1 MPKVGHLIAKILS
14 KIGVKYV
21 FGVPGA
27 HTEALYD
34 GICEKEPNIQHIL
47 MHDEAN
53 SGFAAD
59 GYSRI
64 SNKIGVVDAT
74 AGPGITRLITA
85 LAESYGSSIPV
96 IAIVGD
102 TPVNYVSLKIDRAL
116 VSQGIDQ
123 ISLLRPVS
131 KYVIYVTRPLDV
143 APSLLTA
150 IRIATSYRFG
160 PVVVDIPMNVM
171 NSEIDVASQLAKYS
185 EVLKRYNVNYPR
197 NRIIDESKLN
207 IVLEY
212 ILNSNSPIV
221 IVGNGIHLSQAWN
234 EVREFCEYLSLPVVS
249 TIMGKSI
256 LPETH
261 PLFYGIIG
269 YLGYWSLANDLL
281 KKADLIIVLGSQLG
295 QFSTCN
301 WNLIPSDATIIHI
314 DIDPLEQGRGIITK
328 NYIEITGDLKLVL
341 QKLIN
346 IIKGYANKDKL
357 KLYKDNMTSRIEE
370 LRKLK
375 EKIIKSYM
383 EISFSTTLRPSDVL
397 KILNKIIKE
406 RRDIIIVSD
415 ASSSSGLTARYLM
428 LEKSTKYRRYLAPR
442 GFAGLGY
449 GLPAGIGAKLA
460 LQQIGANDK
469 VLIVTGDGAFGYVV
483 NELETVK
490 RLKLPLTIIV
500 LNDSAFGWI
509 KIEQLKYYKR
519 VYSSE
524 FTYIDFAKIAKAY
537 GIEGYSVEKAKE
549 LDEVLR
555 NAVKDDQRA
564 ILINVKVKSEV
575 PLIGLETEV

>member
-1 MPKVGHLIAKILS
+1 MAKVGHLIAKILS

-34 GICEKEPNIQHIL
+34 GICEEEPNIRHIL

-64 SNKIGVVDAT
+64 SNSIGVVDAT

-85 LAESYGSSIPV
+85 LAESYGSSIPI

-102 TPVNYVSLKIDRAL
+102 TPVDYVSLKIDRAL

-131 KYVIYVTRPLDV
+131 KYVIYVTKPSDI

-160 PVVVDIPMNVM
+160 PVVVDVPMNVM
-171 NSEIDVASQLAKYS
+171 KSEIDVTTQLSKYS
-185 EVLKRYNVNYPR
+185 EVLKQYNVRYPR
-197 NRIIDESKLN
+197 NRVIDESKLST
-207 IVLEY
+207 VLKY

-221 IVGNGIHLSQAWN
+221 IVGNGIHLSQAWS

-249 TIMGKSI
+249 TIMGKSV

-261 PLFYGIIG
+261 PLFFGIIG

-301 WNLIPSDATIIHI
+301 WSLIPPDATIIHI
-314 DIDPLEQGRGIITK
+314 DIDPLEQGRGVITK
-328 NYIEITGDLKLVL
+328 NYVEIIGDLKLAL
-341 QKLIN
+341 RKLIN
-346 IIKGYANKDKL
+346 IIKNYINKEKL
-357 KLYKDNMTSRIEE
+357 KSYRNNMASRIEK
-370 LRKLK
+370 LKGLK
-375 EKIIKSYM
+375 EKIINSFM
-383 EISFSTTLRPSDVL
+383 EISYSTALKPSDVL
-397 KILNKIIKE
+397 KVLNKIIKE
-406 RRDIIIVSD
+406 HRDVVIVSD

-428 LEKSTKYRRYLAPR
+428 LKESIIYRRYLAPR

-460 LQQIGANDK
+460 LQQMGSNDR
-469 VLIVTGDGAFGYVV
+469 VLIVTGDGAFGYVI

-490 RLKLPLTIIV
+490 RLELPLIIIV

-524 FTYIDFAKIAKAY
+524 FSYIDYAKVARAY
-537 GIEGYSVEKAKE
+537 GIKGYSAENAKE
-549 LDEVLR
+549 LDEILR
-555 NAVKDDQRA
+555 KIIKEDQEAV
-564 ILINVKVKSEV
+564 LINAKVKSEV
-575 PLIGLETEV
+575 PLIGLETGI